1 MHSNKEKISSF
12 KTINYMTNEISLQI
26 LRMKMKILKFVLGS
40 LHQKKKNEIQNDLF
54 SACKLENNPLFTT
67 GMYLMAYRSC
77 SL

>member
-1 MHSNKEKISSF
+1 
-12 KTINYMTNEISLQI
+12 MTNEISLQI

-40 LHQKKKNEIQNDLF
+40 LHPKKIENENDLF